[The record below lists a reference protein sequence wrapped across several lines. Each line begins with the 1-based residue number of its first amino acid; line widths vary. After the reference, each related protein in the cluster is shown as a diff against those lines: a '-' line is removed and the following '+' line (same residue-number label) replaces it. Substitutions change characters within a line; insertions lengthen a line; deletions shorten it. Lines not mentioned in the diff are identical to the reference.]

1 MRRAAHNAFT
11 TRVSMWVGGESR
23 TFCVSEAAA
32 NAAADVFM
40 LTTSE
45 KMNSSSTNSIM
56 YARK

>member
-1 MRRAAHNAFT
+1 M
-11 TRVSMWVGGESR
+11 GGESR

-32 NAAADVFM
+32 SAAAADVFM

-45 KMNSSSTNSIM
+45 KMNSSSTNPIM